1 MAPKYRRPTARPI
14 KTGGLDV
21 AVHRSRNRHH
31 RAKNHLHRRPV
42 SHDLSESALSARAR
56 TPHVGPKKHH
66 QTNSQ
71 KARPTTQKIFGAAAR
86 GTIARARDRVSLAFP
101 LAARRE
107 RSSAR
112 RTHGASLVSPSLARA
127 RARKR
132 AERRAERRVARCV
145 GTASRARDIRAKM
158 STRARSRRRKR
169 VARAGN
175 GGAMYSSTARARPR
189 ASRAR
194 NDDASG

>member
-56 TPHVGPKKHH
+56 TPHVGPK
-66 QTNSQ
+66 N
-71 KARPTTQKIFGAAAR
+71 
-86 GTIARARDRVSLAFP
+86 TIKQIHKKRVRRRKRSSAPRARHNRARSGSRLSRVSAR
-101 LAARRE
+101 ARRE